1 MSSIQELKA
10 PKKFKSGPEIIEDL
24 KVKENIVDNFLDNIF
39 KFKRVISAPIK
50 IPNATDTDQ
59 NESGQSVSEVLNG
72 LNKTKIKEMVE
83 EDIIQKESIIDTFLH
98 SVLESSSESIESSRS
113 QGLDNAE
120 IDHISNPIED
130 SEIVAADVNHSS
142 IPSSSTDSSQ
152 STATVAPIT
161 AQARVVQSLLTT
173 KFTDK
178 NQVTSKSSSSELSS
192 LISTRTKGM
201 NETDETMLNNVHVTK
216 SSSFPKSTLSS
227 TAVSKIVSTSTSGD
241 LVQSSGNADLSEDSE
256 RQVESSS
263 ESSSTPHLISQTSL
277 KHKNISIAEKDKET
291 QARRNTANS
300 SLENGT
306 EIRGTELV
314 STWNSS
320 LHQQHVMSQIMST
333 EKSEF
338 QAPSSDNSG
347 NNVTSEEKVSL
358 ESFTVSEAT
367 TFKNIKTNADND
379 ELLKILKPDIQ
390 NKENISIAPVHKI
403 LTTTSVSSDNDSE
416 YSSDSTLELESFS
429 TTSTILE
436 TSMSA
441 TSTIAGTTEIPAN
454 HPQSCT
460 SDTSVPFRDHSEDES
475 IVTDSENVSDV
486 PILVKNDTN
495 MLLGLLQK
503 QGAHS
508 SVQILEQSVNLL
520 KKLIML
526 SASNLGVQELP
537 MFLANVLGRNSLSVT
552 TPSTVTLPSRRRGL
566 KNFKHNKFS
575 NYYQSLHTK
584 EISHKK
590 IYEEDLRSDL
600 LHSLRSQLTRSA
612 LEDEKLKAKANKVPI
627 YYPRRRVNKTI
638 LSSIYRNKKTLVAE
652 GIKEEEKTKLN
663 SELQQTLKAQLARLE
678 GDLASKKIEEEELK
692 LSLKTELSESLRVQF
707 SSLLLDLP
715 SETTTENPKQIIE
728 KPMTE
733 EELMEAL
740 EEQLRIIF

>member
-1 MSSIQELKA
+1 MTVCS
-10 PKKFKSGPEIIEDL
+10 
-24 KVKENIVDNFLDNIF
+24 VNFL
-39 KFKRVISAPIK
+39 
-50 IPNATDTDQ
+50 
-59 NESGQSVSEVLNG
+59 
-72 LNKTKIKEMVE
+72 
-83 EDIIQKESIIDTFLH
+83 
-98 SVLESSSESIESSRS
+98 
-113 QGLDNAE
+113 
-120 IDHISNPIED
+120 SN
-130 SEIVAADVNHSS
+130 
-142 IPSSSTDSSQ
+142 
-152 STATVAPIT
+152 
-161 AQARVVQSLLTT
+161 
-173 KFTDK
+173 
-178 NQVTSKSSSSELSS
+178 
-192 LISTRTKGM
+192 
-201 NETDETMLNNVHVTK
+201 
-216 SSSFPKSTLSS
+216 
-227 TAVSKIVSTSTSGD
+227 
-241 LVQSSGNADLSEDSE
+241 
-256 RQVESSS
+256 
-263 ESSSTPHLISQTSL
+263 
-277 KHKNISIAEKDKET
+277 
-291 QARRNTANS
+291 
-300 SLENGT
+300 
-306 EIRGTELV
+306 
-314 STWNSS
+314 
-320 LHQQHVMSQIMST
+320 
-333 EKSEF
+333 
-338 QAPSSDNSG
+338 
-347 NNVTSEEKVSL
+347 
-358 ESFTVSEAT
+358 
-367 TFKNIKTNADND
+367 
-379 ELLKILKPDIQ
+379 KILKPDIQ
-390 NKENISIAPVHKI
+390 NNENISIAPVHKI

-416 YSSDSTLELESFS
+416 YSSDSTLELKSFS

-486 PILVKNDTN
+486 PILVKNDTKV
-495 MLLGLLQK
+495 LLGLLQK

>member
-130 SEIVAADVNHSS
+130 TEIVAANVNHST

-216 SSSFPKSTLSS
+216 SSSFPKSTHFSS
-227 TAVSKIVSTSTSGD
+227 AVPLNVSMSTSGD
-241 LVQSSGNADLSEDSE
+241 LVQSSGNIDLSKGSE

-306 EIRGTELV
+306 EIRGTELG

-320 LHQQHVMSQIMST
+320 LQQQHVTSQIMSP

-338 QAPSSDNSG
+338 QSSSSVNSG

-441 TSTIAGTTEIPAN
+441 TSTIAGTTEFPAN
-454 HPQSCT
+454 HPQS
-460 SDTSVPFRDHSEDES
+460 STSVPIRDNSEDES

-552 TPSTVTLPSRRRGL
+552 TPSPVTLPGRRRGL